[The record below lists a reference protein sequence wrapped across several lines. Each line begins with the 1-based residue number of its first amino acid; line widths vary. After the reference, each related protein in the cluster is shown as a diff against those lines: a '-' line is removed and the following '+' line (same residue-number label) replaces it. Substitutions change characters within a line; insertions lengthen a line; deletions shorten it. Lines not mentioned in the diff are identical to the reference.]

1 LKANPLFNQIHRQ
14 YIWDPGYDHNA
25 PRAKTMGAFIQ
36 SLNTDRQK
44 IAVTLDKPSHKAFEL
59 FCRALW
65 EKVLNGEHRVLIV
78 VEEAAGIQSGI
89 GKAGEYWGLLINQS
103 RKFGGIILATS
114 QRSQEIDKT
123 ILTQVQN
130 LYVGCHARRDAKIIS
145 REIDVLETEI
155 FSLPI
160 GQFYHKQQG
169 PNPARLIDFD
179 ATRNLKRTQ
188 GKAKKSPVSKKT
200 APRAPKFPAK

>member
-1 LKANPLFNQIHRQ
+1 MKANPLFNQVHRQ

-25 PRAKTMGAFIQ
+25 PRAKSMGAFVQ

-123 ILTQVQN
+123 ILTQVKN
-130 LYVGCHARRDAKIIS
+130 LYVGCHARRDAKIIA
-145 REIDVLETEI
+145 REIDVAETEI

-160 GQFYHKQQG
+160 GQFFHKQQG
-169 PNPARLIDFD
+169 PSPAKLIDFD
-179 ATRNLKRTQ
+179 STRNATR
-188 GKAKKSPVSKKT
+188 KKSQVLKK
-200 APRAPKFPAK
+200 PRAKTPK

>member
-1 LKANPLFNQIHRQ
+1 MA
-14 YIWDPGYDHNA
+14 
-25 PRAKTMGAFIQ
+25 AFIQ

-44 IAVTLDKPSHKAFEL
+44 IAVTLDKPSYKAFEL
-59 FCRALW
+59 FCRAIW
-65 EKVLNGEHRVLIV
+65 ERVLNGENRVLIV

-123 ILTQVQN
+123 ILTQVQS

-145 REIDVLETEI
+145 REIDVAEEAI
-155 FSLPI
+155 FSLPV
-160 GQFYHKQQG
+160 GQFFHKQQG
-169 PNPARLIDFD
+169 PHPAVLVDFD
-179 ATRNLKRTQ
+179 QTRNQKRTQ
-188 GKAKKSPVSKKT
+188 DKTKKPAGQNKKTPRATASKK
-200 APRAPKFPAK
+200 